1 MERKKLKAPRFIAY
15 AVSPAGRTLRI
26 IVGLIM
32 VVAGF
37 LSLSPLGSLV
47 CAVGF
52 FPLFSGAFDVC
63 ILGPLLNG
71 YFRGD
76 KMRAALH
83 LQNGRTDYGTHS
95 QSWLKA

>member
-1 MERKKLKAPRFIAY
+1 MERKRLKAPRFISLM
-15 AVSPAGRTLRI
+15 VSPAGRTLRI

-47 CAVGF
+47 CALGF
-52 FPLFSGAFDVC
+52 APLFAGAFDFC
-63 ILGPLLNG
+63 IIGPFFNG

-83 LQNGRTDYGTHS
+83 IQTGRTDFGTHS
-95 QSWLKA
+95 QSWIKA